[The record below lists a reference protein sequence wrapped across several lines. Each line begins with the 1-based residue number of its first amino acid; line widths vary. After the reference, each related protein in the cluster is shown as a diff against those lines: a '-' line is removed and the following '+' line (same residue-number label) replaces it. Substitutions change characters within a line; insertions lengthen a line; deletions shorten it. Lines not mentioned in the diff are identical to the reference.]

1 MSVDWTVRL
10 YQTLGVPLEKL
21 VLGIPFYGR
30 SFTIQE
36 KSERLFG
43 SASIGEGVPGNATRE
58 SGFLSYGLEICKYI
72 KEDNWTR
79 AWSGE
84 HQVPYAYKK
93 TQWVGY
99 DDSESVKI
107 KVNYITRHCL
117 AGAMVWS
124 IDLDD
129 FSGLCSEEDF
139 PLTRSILEN
148 LKTLDRKKCL
158 PLAKVQ
164 DPDVDE
170 YLKNSKDW
178 NFFTLDPDSE
188 KTESISSTNRIPIS
202 KRPIRKFNRTR
213 TTTQKIET
221 ASFQTL
227 ATIAQKQIE
236 ETSDSEQLN
245 EIMMRI
251 HESNDL
257 DREELEKILKK
268 YLNNKSMPDRKFL
281 LNSMKMLL
289 DNRSKKLDTTTN
301 TQKTN
306 EKLFFQIN
314 SLNIHNRGC
323 ENLEDGELI
332 RDKND
337 CGSFFT
343 CFMGKAS
350 KRNTCDKGLYFD
362 DRLKVCN
369 WKSEVDC

>member
-1 MSVDWTVRL
+1 M

-43 SASIGEGVPGNATRE
+43 SACIGEGVPGNATRE
-58 SGFLSYGLEICKYI
+58 SGFLSYGLEICKFI
-72 KEDNWTR
+72 KEENWTR
-79 AWSGE
+79 AWSRE

-107 KVNYITRHCL
+107 KVNYVTRHCL

-129 FSGLCSEEDF
+129 FSGLCSEETY

-148 LKTLDRKKCL
+148 LKTMDRKKCL
-158 PLAKVQ
+158 PLAKVK
-164 DPDVDE
+164 DPDVDG
-170 YLKNSKDW
+170 YLDNSKNW
-178 NFFTLDPDSE
+178 NFFTLDPVSE
-188 KTESISSTNRIPIS
+188 TNQSILSSR
-202 KRPIRKFNRTR
+202 RPSRKFNRTR
-213 TTTQKIET
+213 TTTRKQET
-221 ASFQTL
+221 T
-227 ATIAQKQIE
+227 ATIKELNATNFIQPITGTQKQLE
-236 ETSDSEQLN
+236 EIGDSELLN

-257 DREELEKILKK
+257 DKKELEKVLKQ
-268 YLNNKSMPDRKFL
+268 YLNNKNIPDRKFL
-281 LNSMKMLL
+281 INSMKMLL
-289 DNRSKKLDTTTN
+289 DNRGNKIDKTTSTM
-301 TQKTN
+301 TTN

-332 RDKND
+332 RDVND
-337 CGSFFT
+337 CSSFFT